1 MVFTRIARFRLA
13 AFFLPE
19 AIHIFVVCPVLP
31 DRCPRLGHTERDT
44 GIAHGNV
51 YR

>member
-1 MVFTRIARFRLA
+1 MVFTRIARLQLPV
-13 AFFLPE
+13 FFLPE
-19 AIHIFVVCPVLP
+19 AIDIFVVCLALP
-31 DRCPRLGHTERDT
+31 DRCPRLSYTERDT